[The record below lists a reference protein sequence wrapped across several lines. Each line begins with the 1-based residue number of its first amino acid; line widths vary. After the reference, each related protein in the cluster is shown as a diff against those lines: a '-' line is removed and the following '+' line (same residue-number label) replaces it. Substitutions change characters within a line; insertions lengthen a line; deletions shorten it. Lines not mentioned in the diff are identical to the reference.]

1 MTRGLEHK
9 NIFKDGAFPNI
20 HFFFLLMRSTNLKN
34 KNTQF
39 NSFQNV
45 KS

>member
-20 HFFFLLMRSTNLKN
+20 HFFFLINAQYKF
-34 KNTQF
+34 KKQKHP
-39 NSFQNV
+39 V
-45 KS
+45 